1 MYKKLLFVLLCLVIT
16 SMLITGSVLPVYAD
30 GGENH
35 GNHGDQGGGPG
46 GNGQGNNP
54 HSDNRSG
61 GNHWQEGSNNPMF
74 RSDNMT
80 PPWGGPPHSDNMTGP
95 WPRRDGQPPSDNWTE
110 PRPRRDGSHPSD
122 NMTPPSDN
130 ITRHEPPWDDKRFSD
145 NVTDNDTDHRP
156 PHWRGS
162 DNTSS
167 PLSKLAQILNI
178 DESTLINALKQV
190 FGDFIK

>member
-1 MYKKLLFVLLCLVIT
+1 
-16 SMLITGSVLPVYAD
+16 
-30 GGENH
+30 
-35 GNHGDQGGGPG
+35 
-46 GNGQGNNP
+46 
-54 HSDNRSG
+54 
-61 GNHWQEGSNNPMF
+61 MF